1 MPDKKIQNN
10 KLTILLPCF
19 NPIKNWEKTVVENIE
34 LIQKK
39 ISGSVNLIIVND
51 GSTQNV
57 TEADIK
63 FIKTNLNSVEI
74 ISYAINKGKG
84 AALRSG
90 VKKITN
96 FPIVYTDIDFPYTL
110 KSFEAIYKKL
120 TEGHDVVLGKRNSDY
135 YKNTPFIRK
144 IISKTLRWTLKIFL
158 KLPTDDTQCGIK
170 GFNKKGADLFLT
182 TEINR
187 FLFDLE
193 FVKLISKRQLNCT
206 TVDVSLKP
214 NIVFSKVNFKILFK
228 ESINFIKVLFRKWIL
243 FNPMIIVN

>member
-1 MPDKKIQNN
+1 MYFSHLMPDKKIQNN

-228 ESINFIKVLFRKWIL
+228 ESINFIKVLFRK
-243 FNPMIIVN
+243 